1 MMTYELL
8 RFAHLVGVLVMGG
21 GLLAVFM
28 ADLHGRRSRDAA
40 GFAEAAALVARC
52 YDALVVPGAL
62 LLAAAG
68 AVMTAVFHGAA
79 VLDQPWLLAMIV
91 LFTLEFIE
99 GNTITRLA
107 FRRLR
112 RLSRANDP
120 ALAAA
125 RASRLAAFTHF
136 LDLPALAVIV
146 GLGVFR
152 PLTWPPIIAA
162 VAAAVAVAAVLTA
175 AVPLLLVR
183 PSPSGAS

>member
-1 MMTYELL
+1 MSHDLL
-8 RFAHLVGVLVMGG
+8 RFAHLVGVLLMGG

-28 ADLHGRRSRDAA
+28 ADLHGRPCRDAA
-40 GFAEAAALVARC
+40 AYAEAAALVARC

-62 LLAAAG
+62 LLAAAFQG
-68 AVMTAVFHGAA
+68 SAVV
-79 VLDQPWLLAMIV
+79 DQPWLLAMIV

-112 RLSRANDP
+112 RLSRTDDP

-136 LDLPALAVIV
+136 LDLPILAVIV

-152 PLTWPPIIAA
+152 PMTWAPVLAA
-162 VAAAVAVAAVLTA
+162 VATALAVAAVLA
-175 AVPLLLVR
+175 VAVPRLVR
-183 PSPSGAS
+183 PPPRAAA